1 MKINIIENLVCK
13 KDHYLNVEGEDIV
26 LVANRFQFHI
36 KKLND
41 IDWVH
46 IFYWIK
52 NFHLNNEKKP
62 VLDFQSMSI
71 FHITNDDKKYDY
83 APLKEGL
90 LTHEIE
96 NNSFIKQEY
105 FSKLEGTD
113 HLFFSLLENDVDPE
127 NYRIDNWVLDEAQK
141 KGIDIS

>member
-26 LVANRFQFHI
+26 LVANRFQFDI

-41 IDWVH
+41 IDWVL

-83 APLKEGL
+83 APLNEA
-90 LTHEIE
+90 LTKHEIE
-96 NNSFIKQEY
+96 NNSFIFQY
-105 FSKLEGTD
+105 
-113 HLFFSLLENDVDPE
+113 
-127 NYRIDNWVLDEAQK
+127 
-141 KGIDIS
+141 

>member
-13 KDHYLNVEGEDIV
+13 KDHYLNVEGEDII
-26 LVANRFQFHI
+26 LVANCFQFDI

-41 IDWVH
+41 IDWVL

-62 VLDFQSMSI
+62 VLDLQSMAI

-83 APLKEGL
+83 APLNEA
-90 LTHEIE
+90 LTKH
-96 NNSFIKQEY
+96 
-105 FSKLEGTD
+105 
-113 HLFFSLLENDVDPE
+113 
-127 NYRIDNWVLDEAQK
+127 
-141 KGIDIS
+141 